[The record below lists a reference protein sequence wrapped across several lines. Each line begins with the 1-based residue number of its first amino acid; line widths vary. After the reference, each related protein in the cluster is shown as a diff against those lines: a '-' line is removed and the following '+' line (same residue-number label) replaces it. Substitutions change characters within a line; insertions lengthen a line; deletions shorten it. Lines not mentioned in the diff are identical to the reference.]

1 LSTTEA
7 TARAGFD
14 GQNTGTL
21 IPKVHKSMQADIET
35 ISSLER
41 RLSIA
46 VPMEG
51 VNSQVLSRLKK
62 VARTV
67 KIHGFR
73 PGKVPMKII
82 EQQYGGQVR
91 QEVLGDEI
99 QKSFSDAIREQ
110 NLRVA
115 GLPKIEV
122 KSTGDAT
129 EKFEYTATFEIYP
142 EITVGDISAA
152 LIEKPAVEVGDA
164 EVDKTLDVLR
174 KQRAV
179 FEVVERAAEM
189 GDQVNID
196 YRGTIDGEVFDG
208 GSAEG
213 ASMQLGEG
221 RLLPDF
227 EKNVVGLS
235 AGESNTFDMQFPED
249 YAGKEVAGKSARF
262 EIKVNQVLGAKLP
275 ELDDEFAKQLGVE
288 DGDQVKMRAEI
299 RSNLEREV
307 KRRADVRV
315 KDLVMKA
322 LLDATNVE
330 LPKSL
335 VDQECDRLI
344 EQMKRDMKARGMST
358 DKVPVPREAFAE
370 EAKRRVQLGLIL
382 SELVKSKGL
391 AASPDQIKA
400 VVQEQAKSYDQPDE
414 VMRWYYESPERLREI
429 ESVVLEDNVVQ
440 WATGQAKVTEKPTAF
455 DELMG
460 NAQ

>member
-1 LSTTEA
+1 
-7 TARAGFD
+7 
-14 GQNTGTL
+14 
-21 IPKVHKSMQADIET
+21 MQADIET

-51 VNSQVLSRLKK
+51 VNSQVLSRLKQ

-73 PGKVPMKII
+73 PGKVPMKIV

-99 QKSFSDAIREQ
+99 QKNFGDAVREQ

-122 KSTGDAT
+122 KSADDAT
-129 EKFEYTATFEIYP
+129 DNFEFTATFEIYP
-142 EITVGDISAA
+142 EISVGDISTA
-152 LIEKPAVEVGDA
+152 LIEKPKVEIGDA
-164 EVDKTLDVLR
+164 EVNKTLDVLR

-179 FEVVERAAEM
+179 FEAVERPVEM
-189 GDQVNID
+189 GDKVNID
-196 YRGTIDGEVFDG
+196 YRGTIDGEVFEG

-227 EKNVVGLS
+227 EKNIVELS
-235 AGESNTFDMQFPED
+235 AGESKTFDMQFPED
-249 YAGKEVAGKSARF
+249 YAGKEVAGKLAQF
-262 EIKVNQVLGAKLP
+262 EIKVNEVLGAKLP
-275 ELDDEFAKQLGVE
+275 ELDEEFAKQLGVQ
-288 DGDQVKMRAEI
+288 DGDQGKMKAEI
-299 RSNLEREV
+299 RANLEREV
-307 KRRADVRV
+307 KRRADARV

-335 VDQECDRLI
+335 VDQESDRLI
-344 EQMKRDMKARGMST
+344 EQMKRDMKSRGMST
-358 DKVPVPREAFAE
+358 DQVPIPREAFAE
-370 EAKRRVQLGLIL
+370 EAQRRVQLGLIL

-391 AASPDQIKA
+391 AASQDQIKA

-414 VMRWYYESPERLREI
+414 VVRWYYESPERLREI

-440 WATGQAKVTEKPTAF
+440 WVIGQAKVTEKPTAF

>member
-1 LSTTEA
+1 
-7 TARAGFD
+7 
-14 GQNTGTL
+14 
-21 IPKVHKSMQADIET
+21 MQANIET
-35 ISSLER
+35 IGSLER

-51 VNSQVLSRLKK
+51 VNSQVLSRLKQ

-73 PGKVPMKII
+73 PGKVPMKIV
-82 EQQYGGQVR
+82 EQQYGGKVR

-99 QKSFSDAIREQ
+99 QKSFGNAIREQ

-115 GLPKIEV
+115 GLPRIEV
-122 KSTGDAT
+122 KSTDDAT
-129 EKFEYTATFEIYP
+129 DKFEYTATFEVYP

-152 LIEKPAVEVGDA
+152 IIEKPTVEIGDA

-174 KQRAV
+174 KQRGV
-179 FEVVERAAEM
+179 FEVAERPAKM

-196 YRGTIDGEVFDG
+196 YRGTIDGEVFEG

-213 ASMQLGEG
+213 AVMQLGEG

-227 EKNVVGLS
+227 EKNIVGLS
-235 AGESNTFDMQFPED
+235 GGESTTFDMQFPED

-262 EIKVNQVLGAKLP
+262 EIKVNEVLGAKLP
-275 ELDDEFAKQLGVE
+275 ELDDEFAKQMGVE
-288 DGDQVKMRAEI
+288 DGDQARMRADI

-307 KRRADVRV
+307 KRRADGRV

-335 VDQECDRLI
+335 VDQESDRLI

-358 DKVPVPREAFAE
+358 DKAPVPREVFGE

-391 AASPDQIKA
+391 AATPEQIKA
-400 VVQEQAKSYDQPDE
+400 VVREQAKSYDQPDE
-414 VMRWYYESPERLREI
+414 VVRWYYESPERLREI
-429 ESVVLEDNVVQ
+429 ESIVLENNVVQ
-440 WATGQAKVTEKPTAF
+440 WVTGQAKVTDKPTAF

>member
-1 LSTTEA
+1 LNITEA
-7 TARAGFD
+7 TACAGFN
-14 GQNTGTL
+14 GLNTGTL
-21 IPKVHKSMQADIET
+21 FPKVHKSMQADIET

-51 VNSQVLSRLKK
+51 VNSQVLSRLKQ

-73 PGKVPMKII
+73 PGKVPMKIV

-99 QKSFSDAIREQ
+99 QKNFGDAVREQ

-122 KSTGDAT
+122 KSADDAT
-129 EKFEYTATFEIYP
+129 DNFEFTATFEIYP
-142 EITVGDISAA
+142 EISVGDISTA
-152 LIEKPAVEVGDA
+152 LIEKPKVEIGDA
-164 EVDKTLDVLR
+164 EVSKTLDVLR

-179 FEVVERAAEM
+179 FEAVERPVEM
-189 GDQVNID
+189 GDKVNID
-196 YRGTIDGEVFDG
+196 YRGTIDGEVFEG

-227 EKNVVGLS
+227 EKNIVELS
-235 AGESNTFDMQFPED
+235 AGESKTFDMQFPED
-249 YAGKEVAGKSARF
+249 YAGKEVAGKLAQF
-262 EIKVNQVLGAKLP
+262 EIKVNEVLGAKLP
-275 ELDDEFAKQLGVE
+275 ELDEEFAKQLGVQ
-288 DGDQVKMRAEI
+288 DGDQGKMKAEI
-299 RSNLEREV
+299 RANLEREV
-307 KRRADVRV
+307 KRRADARV

-335 VDQECDRLI
+335 VDQESDRLI
-344 EQMKRDMKARGMST
+344 EQMKRDMKSRGMST
-358 DKVPVPREAFAE
+358 DQVPIPREAFAE
-370 EAKRRVQLGLIL
+370 EAQRRVQLGLIL

-391 AASPDQIKA
+391 AASQDQIKA

-414 VMRWYYESPERLREI
+414 VVRWYYESPERLREI

-440 WATGQAKVTEKPTAF
+440 WVIGQAKVTEKPTAF

>member
-1 LSTTEA
+1 
-7 TARAGFD
+7 
-14 GQNTGTL
+14 
-21 IPKVHKSMQADIET
+21 MQADIET

-51 VNSQVLSRLKK
+51 VNSQVLSRLKQ

-73 PGKVPMKII
+73 PGKVPMKIV

-99 QKSFSDAIREQ
+99 QKNFGDAVREQ

-122 KSTGDAT
+122 KSADDAT
-129 EKFEYTATFEIYP
+129 DNFEFTATFEIYP
-142 EITVGDISAA
+142 EISVGDISTA
-152 LIEKPAVEVGDA
+152 LIEKPKVEIGDA
-164 EVDKTLDVLR
+164 EVSKTLDVLR

-179 FEVVERAAEM
+179 FEAVERPVEM
-189 GDQVNID
+189 GDKVNID
-196 YRGTIDGEVFDG
+196 YRGTIDGEVFEG

-227 EKNVVGLS
+227 EKNIVELS
-235 AGESNTFDMQFPED
+235 AGESKTFDMQFPED
-249 YAGKEVAGKSARF
+249 YAGKEVAGKLAQF
-262 EIKVNQVLGAKLP
+262 EIKVNEVLGAKLP
-275 ELDDEFAKQLGVE
+275 ELDEEFAKQLGVQ
-288 DGDQVKMRAEI
+288 DGDQGKMKAEI
-299 RSNLEREV
+299 RANLEREV
-307 KRRADVRV
+307 KRRADARV

-335 VDQECDRLI
+335 VDQESDRLI
-344 EQMKRDMKARGMST
+344 EQMKRDMKSRGMST
-358 DKVPVPREAFAE
+358 DQVPIPREAFAE
-370 EAKRRVQLGLIL
+370 EAQRRVQLGLIL

-391 AASPDQIKA
+391 AASQDQIKA

-414 VMRWYYESPERLREI
+414 VVRWYYESPERLREI

-440 WATGQAKVTEKPTAF
+440 WVIGQAKVTEKPTAF

>member
-1 LSTTEA
+1 
-7 TARAGFD
+7 
-14 GQNTGTL
+14 
-21 IPKVHKSMQADIET
+21 MQADIET
-35 ISSLER
+35 IGSLER

-46 VPMEG
+46 VPMDG
-51 VNSQVLSRLKK
+51 VNSEIVNRLKR

-73 PGKVPMKII
+73 PGKVPMKIV

-99 QKSFSDAIREQ
+99 QKSFGDAIREQ

-115 GLPKIEV
+115 GSPKIEV
-122 KSTGDAT
+122 KSTDDPT
-129 EKFEYTATFEIYP
+129 DKFEFTATFEVYP
-142 EITVGDISAA
+142 EITVGDLSGA
-152 LIEKPAVEVGDA
+152 LIEKPIVEVGDT
-164 EVDKTLDVLR
+164 EIDKTIEVLR

-179 FEVVERAAEM
+179 FEAADRAAES

-196 YRGTIDGEVFDG
+196 YQGTVDGEAFGG

-213 ASMQLGEG
+213 TVVQLGEG

-227 EKNVVGLS
+227 EKNVVGLG
-235 AGESNTFDMQFPED
+235 AGESKTFDMQFPED
-249 YAGKEVAGKSARF
+249 YAGKEVAGKLAQF
-262 EIKVNQVLGAKLP
+262 EVKVNEVLGARLP
-275 ELDDEFAKQLGVE
+275 EVDDEFAKQLGVA
-288 DGDQVKMRAEI
+288 DGDQVKMRSEI

-307 KRRADVRV
+307 KRRADGRL
-315 KDLVMKA
+315 KDLAMKV
-322 LLDATNVE
+322 LLDATSVE

-335 VDQECDRLI
+335 VEQESDRLI
-344 EQMKRDMKARGMST
+344 EQMKQDLKARGVST
-358 DKVPVPREAFAE
+358 DKVPVPREAFGE

-391 AASPDQIKA
+391 GATPDQIKA
-400 VVQEQAKSYDQPDE
+400 VVEEQAKSYDKPEE
-414 VMRWYYESPERLREI
+414 VKRWYYESPERLRDI

-440 WATGQAKVTEKPTAF
+440 WVTGQAKITEKSTAF

>member
-1 LSTTEA
+1 
-7 TARAGFD
+7 
-14 GQNTGTL
+14 
-21 IPKVHKSMQADIET
+21 MQADIET

-51 VNSQVLSRLKK
+51 VNSQVLSRLKQ
-62 VARTV
+62 VARSV

-73 PGKVPMKII
+73 PGKVPMKIV

-99 QKSFSDAIREQ
+99 QKSFGDAIREQ

-122 KSTGDAT
+122 KSTDDAT
-129 EKFEYTATFEIYP
+129 DKFEYTATFEVYP
-142 EITVGDISAA
+142 EIAVGDISAA
-152 LIEKPAVEVGDA
+152 LIEKPTVEIGDA
-164 EVDKTLDVLR
+164 EVNKTLDVLR

-179 FEVVERAAEM
+179 FEAAERPVEM

-196 YRGTIDGEVFDG
+196 YRGTIDGEAFEG

-227 EKNVVGLS
+227 EKNIVGLS
-235 AGESNTFDMQFPED
+235 AGESNTFDMKFPED

-262 EIKVNQVLGAKLP
+262 EIKVNEVLGEKLP

-288 DGDQVKMRAEI
+288 DGDQAKMRADI

-307 KRRADVRV
+307 KRRADGRV

-322 LLDATNVE
+322 LLDATNVD

-335 VDQECDRLI
+335 VDQECDSLI
-344 EQMKRDMKARGMST
+344 EQMKRDMKARGMSAN
-358 DKVPVPREAFAE
+358 KVPVPREAFAE

-391 AASPDQIKA
+391 AATSDQVKA

-429 ESVVLEDNVVQ
+429 ESVVVEDNVVQ
-440 WATGQAKVTEKPTAF
+440 WVTGQAKVTDKPTAF

>member
-1 LSTTEA
+1 
-7 TARAGFD
+7 
-14 GQNTGTL
+14 
-21 IPKVHKSMQADIET
+21 MQTDIET

-51 VNSQVLSRLKK
+51 VNSQVVSRLKQ
-62 VARTV
+62 VAQTV

-73 PGKVPMKII
+73 PGKVPMKIV
-82 EQQYGGQVR
+82 ERQYGGQVR

-99 QKSFSDAIREQ
+99 QKSFGDAIREQ

-122 KSTGDAT
+122 KSTDGAT
-129 EKFEYTATFEIYP
+129 DNFEYTATFEIYP

-152 LIEKPAVEVGDA
+152 VIERPTVEIGDA
-164 EVDKTLDVLR
+164 DVDKTLEVLR

-179 FEVVERAAEM
+179 FEVAERAAEV

-196 YRGTIDGEVFDG
+196 YRGTIDGEVFEG

-213 ASMQLGEG
+213 AVMQLGEG

-235 AGESNTFDMQFPED
+235 AGASNTFDMQFPED
-249 YAGKEVAGKSARF
+249 YAGKAVAGKSAQF
-262 EIKVNQVLGAKLP
+262 EIKVNEVLGAKLP
-275 ELDDEFAKQLGVE
+275 EIDDEFAKQLGVE
-288 DGDQVKMRAEI
+288 DGDQAKMRAEI

-315 KDLVMKA
+315 KDLVMKV
-322 LLDATNVE
+322 LLDATNIE

-335 VDQECDRLI
+335 VDQESDRLI
-344 EQMKRDMKARGMST
+344 EQMKRDLKARGLSS
-358 DKVPVPREAFAE
+358 DKAPVPREAFGD
-370 EAKRRVQLGLIL
+370 EARRRVQLGLIL

-391 AASPDQIKA
+391 GATPEQIKA
-400 VVQEQAKSYDQPDE
+400 VVGEQAKSYDQPDE

-440 WATGQAKVTEKPTAF
+440 WVTGQAKVTEKPTAF

-460 NAQ
+460 NAK

>member
-1 LSTTEA
+1 
-7 TARAGFD
+7 
-14 GQNTGTL
+14 
-21 IPKVHKSMQADIET
+21 MQANIET
-35 ISSLER
+35 IGSLER

-51 VNSQVLSRLKK
+51 VNSQVLSRLKQ

-73 PGKVPMKII
+73 PGKVPMKIV
-82 EQQYGGQVR
+82 EQQYGGKVR

-99 QKSFSDAIREQ
+99 QKSFGNAIREQ

-115 GLPKIEV
+115 GLPRIEV
-122 KSTGDAT
+122 KSTDDAT
-129 EKFEYTATFEIYP
+129 DKFEYTATFEVYP

-152 LIEKPAVEVGDA
+152 IIEKPTVEIGDA

-174 KQRAV
+174 KQRGV
-179 FEVVERAAEM
+179 FEVAERPAKM

-196 YRGTIDGEVFDG
+196 YRGTIDGEVFEG

-213 ASMQLGEG
+213 AVMQLGEG

-227 EKNVVGLS
+227 EKNIVGLS
-235 AGESNTFDMQFPED
+235 GGESTTFDMQFPED

-262 EIKVNQVLGAKLP
+262 EIKVNEVLGAKLP
-275 ELDDEFAKQLGVE
+275 ELDDEFAKQMGVE
-288 DGDQVKMRAEI
+288 DGDQARMRADI

-307 KRRADVRV
+307 KRRADGRV

-335 VDQECDRLI
+335 VDQESDRLI

-358 DKVPVPREAFAE
+358 DKAPVPRDVFGE

-391 AASPDQIKA
+391 AATPEQIKA
-400 VVQEQAKSYDQPDE
+400 VVREQAKSYDQPDE
-414 VMRWYYESPERLREI
+414 VVRWYYESPERLREI
-429 ESVVLEDNVVQ
+429 ESTVLENNVVQ
-440 WATGQAKVTEKPTAF
+440 WVTGQAKVTDKPTAF

>member
-1 LSTTEA
+1 
-7 TARAGFD
+7 
-14 GQNTGTL
+14 
-21 IPKVHKSMQADIET
+21 MQANIET
-35 ISSLER
+35 IGSLER

-51 VNSQVLSRLKK
+51 VNSQVLSRLKQ

-73 PGKVPMKII
+73 PGKVPMKIV
-82 EQQYGGQVR
+82 EQQYGGKVR

-99 QKSFSDAIREQ
+99 QKSFGNAIREQ

-115 GLPKIEV
+115 GLPRIEV
-122 KSTGDAT
+122 KSTDDAT
-129 EKFEYTATFEIYP
+129 DKFEYTATFEVYP

-152 LIEKPAVEVGDA
+152 IIEKPTVEIGDA

-174 KQRAV
+174 KQRGV
-179 FEVVERAAEM
+179 FEVAERPAEM

-196 YRGTIDGEVFDG
+196 YRGTIDGEVFEG

-213 ASMQLGEG
+213 AVMQLGEG

-227 EKNVVGLS
+227 EKNIVGLS
-235 AGESNTFDMQFPED
+235 GGESTTFDMQFPED

-262 EIKVNQVLGAKLP
+262 EIKVNEVLGAKLP
-275 ELDDEFAKQLGVE
+275 ELDDEFAKQMGVE
-288 DGDQVKMRAEI
+288 DGDQARMRADI

-307 KRRADVRV
+307 KRRADGRV

-335 VDQECDRLI
+335 VDQESDRLI

-358 DKVPVPREAFAE
+358 DKAPVPREVFGE

-391 AASPDQIKA
+391 AATPEQIKA
-400 VVQEQAKSYDQPDE
+400 VVREQAKSYDQPDE
-414 VMRWYYESPERLREI
+414 VVRWYYESPERLREI
-429 ESVVLEDNVVQ
+429 ESIVLENNVVQ
-440 WATGQAKVTEKPTAF
+440 WVTGQAKVTDKPTAF

>member
-1 LSTTEA
+1 
-7 TARAGFD
+7 
-14 GQNTGTL
+14 
-21 IPKVHKSMQADIET
+21 
-35 ISSLER
+35 
-41 RLSIA
+41 
-46 VPMEG
+46 
-51 VNSQVLSRLKK
+51 
-62 VARTV
+62 
-67 KIHGFR
+67 
-73 PGKVPMKII
+73 MKIV

-99 QKSFSDAIREQ
+99 QKNFGDAIREQ

-122 KSTGDAT
+122 KSADDAMD
-129 EKFEYTATFEIYP
+129 KFEFTATFEIYP
-142 EITVGDISAA
+142 EIAVGDVSTA
-152 LIEKPAVEVGDA
+152 LIEKPTVEIGDA
-164 EVDKTLDVLR
+164 EVNKTLDVLR

-179 FEVVERAAEM
+179 FEAAERPVEM

-196 YRGTIDGEVFDG
+196 YRGTIDGEVFEG

-213 ASMQLGEG
+213 VSMQLGEG

-227 EKNVVGLS
+227 EKNIVGLS
-235 AGESNTFDMQFPED
+235 AGESKTFDMQFPED
-249 YAGKEVAGKSARF
+249 YAGKEVAGKMAQF
-262 EIKVNQVLGAKLP
+262 EVKVNEVLGAKLP
-275 ELDDEFAKQLGVE
+275 ELDDEFAKQLGVQ
-288 DGDQVKMRAEI
+288 DGDQAKMRAEI
-299 RSNLEREV
+299 RANLEREV
-307 KRRADVRV
+307 KRRADARV

-335 VDQECDRLI
+335 VDQESDRLI
-344 EQMKRDMKARGMST
+344 EQMKRDMKSRGMST
-358 DKVPVPREAFAE
+358 EQVPIPREAFAE
-370 EAKRRVQLGLIL
+370 EAQRRVQLGLIL

-391 AASPDQIKA
+391 AASQDQIKA

-440 WATGQAKVTEKPTAF
+440 WVTGQAKVTEKPTAF

>member
-1 LSTTEA
+1 
-7 TARAGFD
+7 
-14 GQNTGTL
+14 
-21 IPKVHKSMQADIET
+21 MQADIET

-51 VNSQVLSRLKK
+51 VNSQVLSRLKQ
-62 VARTV
+62 VARSV

-73 PGKVPMKII
+73 PGKVPMKIV

-99 QKSFSDAIREQ
+99 QKSFGDAIREQ

-122 KSTGDAT
+122 KSTDDAT
-129 EKFEYTATFEIYP
+129 DKFEYTATFEIYP
-142 EITVGDISAA
+142 EIAVGDISAA
-152 LIEKPAVEVGDA
+152 LIEKPTVEIGDA
-164 EVDKTLDVLR
+164 EVNKTLDVLR

-179 FEVVERAAEM
+179 FEAAERPVEM

-196 YRGTIDGEVFDG
+196 YRGTIDGEAFEG

-227 EKNVVGLS
+227 EKNIVGLS
-235 AGESNTFDMQFPED
+235 AGESNTFDMKFPED

-262 EIKVNQVLGAKLP
+262 EIKVNEVLGEKLP

-288 DGDQVKMRAEI
+288 DGDQAKMRADI

-307 KRRADVRV
+307 KRRADGRV

-322 LLDATNVE
+322 LLDATNVD

-344 EQMKRDMKARGMST
+344 EQMKRDMKARGMSAN
-358 DKVPVPREAFAE
+358 KVPVPREAFAE

-391 AASPDQIKA
+391 AATSDQVKA

-429 ESVVLEDNVVQ
+429 ESVVVEDNVVQ
-440 WATGQAKVTEKPTAF
+440 WVTGQAKVTDKPTAF

>member
-1 LSTTEA
+1 
-7 TARAGFD
+7 
-14 GQNTGTL
+14 
-21 IPKVHKSMQADIET
+21 MQANIET
-35 ISSLER
+35 IGSLER

-51 VNSQVLSRLKK
+51 VNSQVLSRLKQ

-73 PGKVPMKII
+73 PGKVPMKIV
-82 EQQYGGQVR
+82 EQQYGGKVR

-99 QKSFSDAIREQ
+99 QKSFGNAIREQ

-115 GLPKIEV
+115 GLPRIEV
-122 KSTGDAT
+122 KSTDDAT
-129 EKFEYTATFEIYP
+129 DNFEYTATFEVYP

-152 LIEKPAVEVGDA
+152 IIEKPTVEIGDA

-174 KQRAV
+174 KQRGV
-179 FEVVERAAEM
+179 FEVAERPAEM

-196 YRGTIDGEVFDG
+196 YRGTIDGEVFEG

-213 ASMQLGEG
+213 AAMQLGEG

-227 EKNVVGLS
+227 EKNIVGLS
-235 AGESNTFDMQFPED
+235 GGESTTFDMQFPED

-262 EIKVNQVLGAKLP
+262 EIKVNEVLGAKLP
-275 ELDDEFAKQLGVE
+275 ELDDEFAKQMGVE
-288 DGDQVKMRAEI
+288 DGDQAKMRADI

-307 KRRADVRV
+307 KRRADGRV

-335 VDQECDRLI
+335 VDQESDRLI

-358 DKVPVPREAFAE
+358 DKAPVPREAFGE
-370 EAKRRVQLGLIL
+370 EAKKRVQLGLIL
-382 SELVKSKGL
+382 SELVKSNGL
-391 AASPDQIKA
+391 AATPEQIKA
-400 VVQEQAKSYDQPDE
+400 VVREQAKSYDQPDE
-414 VMRWYYESPERLREI
+414 VVRWYYESPERLREI
-429 ESVVLEDNVVQ
+429 ESVVVEDNVVQ
-440 WATGQAKVTEKPTAF
+440 WVIGQAKVTDKPTAF

>member
-1 LSTTEA
+1 
-7 TARAGFD
+7 
-14 GQNTGTL
+14 
-21 IPKVHKSMQADIET
+21 MQADIET

-51 VNSQVLSRLKK
+51 VNSQVLSRLKQ
-62 VARTV
+62 VARSV

-73 PGKVPMKII
+73 PGKVPMKIV

-99 QKSFSDAIREQ
+99 QKSFGDAIREQ

-122 KSTGDAT
+122 KSTDDAT
-129 EKFEYTATFEIYP
+129 DKFEYTATFEVYP
-142 EITVGDISAA
+142 EIAVGDISAA
-152 LIEKPAVEVGDA
+152 LIEKPTVEIGDA
-164 EVDKTLDVLR
+164 EVNKTLDVLR

-179 FEVVERAAEM
+179 FEAAERPVEM

-196 YRGTIDGEVFDG
+196 YRGTIDGEAFEG

-227 EKNVVGLS
+227 EKNIVGLS

-262 EIKVNQVLGAKLP
+262 EIKVNEVLGEKLP

-288 DGDQVKMRAEI
+288 DGDQAKMRADI

-307 KRRADVRV
+307 KRRADGRV

-322 LLDATNVE
+322 LLDATNVD

-344 EQMKRDMKARGMST
+344 EQMKRDMKARGMSAN
-358 DKVPVPREAFAE
+358 KVPVPREAFAE

-391 AASPDQIKA
+391 AATSDQVKA

-429 ESVVLEDNVVQ
+429 ESVVVEDNVVQ
-440 WATGQAKVTEKPTAF
+440 WVTGQAKVTDKPTAF

>member
-1 LSTTEA
+1 
-7 TARAGFD
+7 
-14 GQNTGTL
+14 
-21 IPKVHKSMQADIET
+21 MQADIET
-35 ISSLER
+35 IGSLER

-46 VPMEG
+46 VPMDG
-51 VNSQVLSRLKK
+51 VNSEIVNRLKR

-73 PGKVPMKII
+73 PGKVPMKIV

-99 QKSFSDAIREQ
+99 QKSFGDAIREQ

-115 GLPKIEV
+115 GSPKIEV
-122 KSTGDAT
+122 KSTDDPT
-129 EKFEYTATFEIYP
+129 DKFEFTATFEVYP
-142 EITVGDISAA
+142 EITVGDLSGA
-152 LIEKPAVEVGDA
+152 LIEKPIVEVGDT
-164 EVDKTLDVLR
+164 EIDKTIEVLR

-179 FEVVERAAEM
+179 FEAADRAAES

-196 YRGTIDGEVFDG
+196 YRGTVDGEAFGG

-213 ASMQLGEG
+213 TVVQLGEG

-227 EKNVVGLS
+227 EKNVVGLG
-235 AGESNTFDMQFPED
+235 AGESKTFDMQFPED
-249 YAGKEVAGKSARF
+249 YAGKEVAGKLAQF
-262 EIKVNQVLGAKLP
+262 EVKVNEVLGARLP
-275 ELDDEFAKQLGVE
+275 EVDDEFAKQLGVA
-288 DGDQVKMRAEI
+288 DGDQVKMRSEI

-307 KRRADVRV
+307 KRRADGRL
-315 KDLVMKA
+315 KDLAMKV
-322 LLDATNVE
+322 LLDATSVE

-335 VDQECDRLI
+335 VEQESDRLI
-344 EQMKRDMKARGMST
+344 EQMKQDLKARGVST
-358 DKVPVPREAFAE
+358 DKVPVPREAFGE

-391 AASPDQIKA
+391 GATPDQIKA
-400 VVQEQAKSYDQPDE
+400 VVEEQAKSYDKPEE
-414 VMRWYYESPERLREI
+414 VKRWYYESPERLRDI

-440 WATGQAKVTEKPTAF
+440 WVTGQAKITEKSTAF

>member
-1 LSTTEA
+1 
-7 TARAGFD
+7 
-14 GQNTGTL
+14 
-21 IPKVHKSMQADIET
+21 MQADIET

-51 VNSQVLSRLKK
+51 VNSQILSRLKQ
-62 VARTV
+62 VARTA

-73 PGKVPMKII
+73 PGKVPMKIV

-91 QEVLGDEI
+91 QDVLGDEI
-99 QKSFSDAIREQ
+99 QKNFGDAIREQ

-122 KSTGDAT
+122 KSADEAT
-129 EKFEYTATFEIYP
+129 DKFEFTATFEIYP
-142 EITVGDISAA
+142 EIAVGDISAA
-152 LIEKPAVEVGDA
+152 LIEKPTVEIGDA
-164 EVDKTLDVLR
+164 EVNKTLDVLR

-179 FEVVERAAEM
+179 FEAAERPVEM

-196 YRGTIDGEVFDG
+196 YRGTIDGEVFEG

-227 EKNVVGLS
+227 EKNIVGLS

-249 YAGKEVAGKSARF
+249 YAGKEVAGKSAQF
-262 EIKVNQVLGAKLP
+262 EIKVNEVLGAKLP
-275 ELDDEFAKQLGVE
+275 ELDDEFAKQLGVQ
-288 DGDQVKMRAEI
+288 DGDQAKMRAEI

-335 VDQECDRLI
+335 VDQESDRLI
-344 EQMKRDMKARGMST
+344 EKMQRDMKARGMSA
-358 DKVPVPREAFAE
+358 DKVPIPREAFAE

-382 SELVKSKGL
+382 SELVKNKGL

-440 WATGQAKVTEKPTAF
+440 WVTGQAKVTEKPTAF